1 VTAWIKIAEEETDR
15 FIQAQVL
22 KQVLEYLFF
31 DNQYVPIEVDLTT
44 AHNNYLIDVEKR
56 FGVKARGI
64 YILRCDDTAYIKL
77 NSITNLQFEATPGFT
92 LRNFYVSRIYV
103 TNSASSV
110 SDAKLVILL
119 FWRI

>member
-56 FGVKARGI
+56 FGAKARGI

-77 NSITNLQFEATPGFT
+77 NSITNLPFEATPGFA

-103 TNSASSV
+103 TNSASTTSG
-110 SDAKLVILL
+110 AKLVILL

>member
-31 DNQYVPIEVDLTT
+31 DNQYVPIEIDLTE
-44 AHNNYLIDVEKR
+44 AHSDYLIDVER
-56 FGVKARGI
+56 RYGTKARGI

-103 TNSASSV
+103 TNPASATSG
-110 SDAKLVILL
+110 ARLVILL